1 MAAGRD
7 GAAANIGRV
16 SKRNRGSVR
25 SHRRPGARPATE
37 RGAAPRRRAAAP
49 SQLEAAEI
57 VAEDVIADE
66 PVEAA
71 HELEQVA
78 RQTRSRS
85 RVKPGS
91 LLAVRA
97 ASEYVYVSQDMRRI
111 LLVAGALFGTLI
123 ILWLLLVVM
132 RVVALPFY

>member
-1 MAAGRD
+1 M
-7 GAAANIGRV
+7 
-16 SKRNRGSVR
+16 
-25 SHRRPGARPATE
+25 
-37 RGAAPRRRAAAP
+37 P
-49 SQLEAAEI
+49 SQLEAAEV
-57 VAEDVIADE
+57 VAEDVLADE
-66 PVEAA
+66 PAEAA
-71 HELEQVA
+71 HEVEQVV
-78 RQTRSRS
+78 RQTHSRS

-132 RVVALPFY
+132 RVVPLPFY

>member
-1 MAAGRD
+1 M
-7 GAAANIGRV
+7 
-16 SKRNRGSVR
+16 
-25 SHRRPGARPATE
+25 
-37 RGAAPRRRAAAP
+37 P
-49 SQLEAAEI
+49 SQLEAAEV
-57 VAEDVIADE
+57 VAEEVLADE

-78 RQTRSRS
+78 RQTPTRS

-132 RVVALPFY
+132 RVVPLPFY